1 MKINVT
7 IEIDDDDLKRILGF
21 KEKETEVK
29 DERIKSSEA
38 SEFARWFDDG
48 CVYWTD
54 NPEYNLLFLRSR
66 EEYVNAKLKMKG
78 YLFLNDVYDA
88 LGYHR
93 TRIGQEVGW
102 IYDEKNPI
110 GDNYVD
116 FGIYKEANIDFVN
129 GHETKC
135 LLDFNVDGE
144 ILDRI

>member
-7 IEIDDDDLKRILGF
+7 IEINDDDLKRTLGF
-21 KEKETEVK
+21 KETKVK

-48 CVYWTD
+48 CVHWTD
-54 NPEYNLLFLRSR
+54 NPEYNLGFLRSR
-66 EEYVNAKLKMKG
+66 EEYMNAKLKMQG

-88 LGYHR
+88 LGFPR
-93 TRIGQEVGW
+93 TISGQEVGW

-116 FGIYKEANIDFVN
+116 FGIYKEFNADFIN
-129 GHETKC
+129 GREDKC
-135 LLDFNVDGE
+135 LLDFNVDGS
-144 ILDRI
+144 ILDRF